1 MTTFDDREKGMEKL
15 FAHDEELK
23 FRASARRN
31 KLLGL
36 WAAELL
42 GKHGAA
48 ADDYALEVIK
58 ADLEKPGEDDLIDK
72 LRADFDTAKV
82 ELSNHL
88 LLKKMEDLMHEALA
102 QIESEKK

>member
-36 WAAELL
+36 WAADLL
-42 GKHGAA
+42 GKQGAA
-48 ADDYALEVIK
+48 ADEYALEVIK
-58 ADLEKPGEDDLIDK
+58 ADLEKPGEDDLIGK
-72 LRADFDTAKV
+72 LRDDFDAAKV
-82 ELSNHL
+82 DLSNHL
-88 LLKKMEDLMHEALA
+88 LLKKMNDLMHEALT
-102 QIESEKK
+102 QIEAEKE

>member
-48 ADDYALEVIK
+48 ADGYALEVIK

-72 LRADFDTAKV
+72 LRADFDAGKV

-88 LLKKMEDLMHEALA
+88 LLKKMDDLMHEAVA
-102 QIESEKK
+102 QLESEKQ